1 MTNPISEDKKLRD
14 YHKSSINNNVIIK
27 EKSNDQ

>member
-14 YHKSSINNNVIIK
+14 YYKSSINNHVIIK
-27 EKSNDQ
+27 EKSND